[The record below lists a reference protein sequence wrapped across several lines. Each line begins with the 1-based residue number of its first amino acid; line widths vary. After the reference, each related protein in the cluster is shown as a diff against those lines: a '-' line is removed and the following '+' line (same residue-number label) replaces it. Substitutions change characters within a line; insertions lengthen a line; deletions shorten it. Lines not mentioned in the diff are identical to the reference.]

1 MSRVMNLVNKHG
13 NGWRYEYNA
22 HKSAILDHGVN
33 KRTHD
38 HNAVFNLGGKKVLEK
53 DDYNHL
59 RIKACMYE
67 NYTI

>member
-1 MSRVMNLVNKHG
+1 MNLVNKHG

-38 HNAVFNLGGKKVLEK
+38 HNAVFNLGGKRYSKRTIIIICGSKRV
-53 DDYNHL
+53 
-59 RIKACMYE
+59 CMK
-67 NYTI
+67 IIQL